1 MSIREGED
9 GESIHRLFKRGIL
22 LLEWKTLYDEVI
34 GDFSVYCGRALFS
47 QEWKNFISGKDQRR
61 VVNQKNGLIL
71 RIRDALSGH
80 LIYSG
85 EFNRKRERHGHG
97 FVYDANNGRRLY
109 YGLFLN
115 DALQIK
121 LQDFLDDHTMIEYH
135 PTEIYRGGYAFLEN
149 EQRCVRH
156 GHGTVV
162 IDGNP
167 PVEANWVYGVEMG
180 WDNALMQKLLPEFN
194 TITTLSIPS
203 DAYNEADFT
212 RLSLKAIP
220 CLVSIT
226 IGDRCFA
233 HVKELVIEDLPKLEM
248 LSVGRNSFTRA
259 ANGCARDASRHF
271 SLSGCCQLAEVSVG
285 AFSFSDYSFFALY
298 DLEGLERLSIGA
310 VGAASSCFAYAS
322 FRLES
327 SC

>member
-47 QEWKNFISGKDQRR
+47 QEWKNFMSGKDQRR

-233 HVKELVIEDLPKLEM
+233 HVKELVIEDLPRLAT
-248 LSVGRNSFTRA
+248 LSIGRNSFTRA
-259 ANGCARDASRHF
+259 ANGCARDTSRHF